1 MHMPSVRS
9 ARIKLASA
17 VIAGMVASL
26 ALSTE
31 AGATVIGFDLTI
43 IATSTNSAFGTGVT
57 EGDTFTGM
65 VFFDDED
72 PNYLADG
79 IWERSVLNGDML
91 TIAGVSFDSELNSTF
106 WDFNFSSGAPVCF
119 DIGGQCG
126 DGQGQGLDLF
136 FTDDF
141 SGFAF
146 DAELDRITFSY
157 EFSPK
162 DMPEPSSLSLWAT
175 GLALLVLIGRRRRK
189 GAVAGPAG

>member
-1 MHMPSVRS
+1 
-9 ARIKLASA
+9 L
-17 VIAGMVASL
+17 
-26 ALSTE
+26 
-31 AGATVIGFDLTI
+31 F
-43 IATSTNSAFGTGVT
+43 TSTNSAFGTGVT

-136 FTDDF
+136 
-141 SGFAF
+141 
-146 DAELDRITFSY
+146 TFSY